1 MNMAVYDLEEQ
12 EQIDEFKAWW
22 NQYRNIVTLLVV
34 AVLLTLTGMQG
45 WRYYQN
51 RQALE
56 AGTLY
61 LQMQTAAA
69 GNDAK
74 KTQDIAAVIIDKYP
88 RTTYA
93 SFAALAAAKAAF
105 DSGDKTA
112 ARTRLQWV
120 TENGRDAETRDI
132 ARLRLA
138 AVLLDEKKYDE
149 ALKVL
154 DAPHVD
160 SLTAL
165 YADLKGDVLV
175 AQNKPAD
182 ARAAY
187 QLALDK
193 SEPKSTYRALIQV
206 KLDALG
212 SAK

>member
-1 MNMAVYDLEEQ
+1 MAVYDLEEQ

-93 SFAALAAAKAAF
+93 SFAALAAAKAAQ
-105 DSGDKTA
+105 
-112 ARTRLQWV
+112 RRL
-120 TENGRDAETRDI
+120 
-132 ARLRLA
+132 
-138 AVLLDEKKYDE
+138 
-149 ALKVL
+149 
-154 DAPHVD
+154 
-160 SLTAL
+160 
-165 YADLKGDVLV
+165 
-175 AQNKPAD
+175 
-182 ARAAY
+182 
-187 QLALDK
+187 
-193 SEPKSTYRALIQV
+193 
-206 KLDALG
+206 
-212 SAK
+212 